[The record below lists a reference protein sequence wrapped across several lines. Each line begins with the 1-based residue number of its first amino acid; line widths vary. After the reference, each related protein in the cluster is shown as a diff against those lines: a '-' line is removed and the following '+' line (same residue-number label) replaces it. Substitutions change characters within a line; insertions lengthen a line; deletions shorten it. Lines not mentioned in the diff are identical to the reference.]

1 MRDKVI
7 RILWSE
13 PAPLD
18 LAMSMMESKQ
28 PGLYYITRQW
38 GSHETSL
45 YIGKASRTIRERLD
59 DHKKHWLH
67 LYRGQILVRLGHIV
81 YPANFDTELLDHAE
95 SALIFEHGDL
105 LTDNT
110 DKRNSYSYSE
120 LYRIENIGNIGELK
134 PSFRMH
140 NHPDY

>member
-1 MRDKVI
+1 MRDKII

-18 LAMSMMESKQ
+18 LAMSMIGSKQ
-28 PGLYYITRQW
+28 PGLNYITRLW

-45 YIGKASRTIRERLD
+45 YIGKASRTIRERLE

-81 YPANFDTELLDHAE
+81 YPTVFDAELLDHAE
-95 SALIFEHGDL
+95 SALIFEHGDI

-110 DKRNSYSYSE
+110 SKRNSYSYSE
-120 LYRIENIGNIGELK
+120 LYRIENTGNIGELK
-134 PSFRMH
+134 RSFRMQ

>member
-1 MRDKVI
+1 MKDKII

-13 PAPLD
+13 PSSLD
-18 LAMSMMESKQ
+18 LTMSMIGSQQ
-28 PGLYYITRQW
+28 PGLYYITRLW

-45 YIGKASRTIRERLD
+45 YIGKASRTIRERLE

-81 YPANFDTELLDHAE
+81 YPTVFDAELLDHAE
-95 SALIFEHGDL
+95 SALIFEHGDI

-110 DKRNSYSYSE
+110 SKRNSYSYSE
-120 LYRIENIGNIGELK
+120 LYRIENTGNIGELK
-134 PSFRMH
+134 RSFRMQ

>member
-1 MRDKVI
+1 MRDKII

-18 LAMSMMESKQ
+18 LAMSMIGSQQ
-28 PGLYYITRQW
+28 PGLYYITRLW

-45 YIGKASRTIRERLD
+45 YIGKASRTIRERLE

-67 LYRGQILVRLGHIV
+67 LYSGQILVRLGHIV
-81 YPANFDTELLDHAE
+81 YPTVFDAELLDHAE
-95 SALIFEHGDL
+95 SALIFEHGDI

-110 DKRNSYSYSE
+110 SKRNSYSYSE
-120 LYRIENIGNIGELK
+120 LYRIENTGNIGELK
-134 PSFRMH
+134 RSFRMQ